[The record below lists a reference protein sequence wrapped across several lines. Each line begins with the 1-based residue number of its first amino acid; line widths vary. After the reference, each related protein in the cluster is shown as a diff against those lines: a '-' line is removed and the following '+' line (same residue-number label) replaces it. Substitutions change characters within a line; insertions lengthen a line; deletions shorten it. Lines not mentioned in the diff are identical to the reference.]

1 MPIVPPSD
9 TAPEVDRI
17 LLELLRSTPAWRKL
31 ELMSQLNEMAR
42 TLILNQLRTVYP
54 GADEAEL
61 RRRLADRLLEPTMA
75 EKVYGPRP
83 PDP

>member
-61 RRRLADRLLEPTMA
+61 RRRLADRLLEPAIA
-75 EKVYGPRP
+75 EQVYGPRP